1 MSSFIGLV
9 SFIIGWALT
18 AFGTWATVL
27 YGVIQMFR
35 DGFMIGFLIAVLGPI
50 ACWAIGLLL
59 LGSGKA
65 LMDA

>member
-9 SFIIGWALT
+9 SFVIGWALT

-35 DGFMIGFLIAVLGPI
+35 DGFMSGFLIAVLGPI
-50 ACWAIGLLL
+50 ACWVLGVILLA
-59 LGSGKA
+59 SGA
-65 LMDA
+65 EMMES